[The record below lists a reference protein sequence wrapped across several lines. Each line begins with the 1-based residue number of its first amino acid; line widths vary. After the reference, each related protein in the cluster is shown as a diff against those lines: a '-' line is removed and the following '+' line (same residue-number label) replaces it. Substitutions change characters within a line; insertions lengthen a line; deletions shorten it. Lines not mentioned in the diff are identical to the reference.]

1 METKWEVGSGEDAC
15 TRSLICISSKIAA
28 EKEGGREGGRKEG
41 RERREGGRGGREG
54 GREEGREGEEGG
66 RGENKGRVNS
76 GMKREQ
82 SSISHSATHPH
93 QSTNSTDLNV

>member
-28 EKEGGREGGRKEG
+28 EKEGGREGGR
-41 RERREGGRGGREG
+41 GGR
-54 GREEGREGEEGG
+54 EGG

-82 SSISHSATHPH
+82 SILSHSTTHPH

>member
-1 METKWEVGSGEDAC
+1 MRMPAPGASFAFLAKLLQ
-15 TRSLICISSKIAA
+15 RRR
-28 EKEGGREGGRKEG
+28 EGGREGE
-41 RERREGGRGGREG
+41 EGGR
-54 GREEGREGEEGG
+54 EGG

-82 SSISHSATHPH
+82 SILSHSTTHPH